1 MRQESS
7 DHCNGACCDVMIQR
21 VVLLFCSLGILMGTC
36 TEATLQHGNSK
47 EHILGCIHNCVK
59 GFRVLQANG
68 F

>member
-1 MRQESS
+1 
-7 DHCNGACCDVMIQR
+7 MIQR
-21 VVLLFCSLGILMGTC
+21 VVLLFGILMGTC

-59 GFRVLQANG
+59 GFRVIQDNC